1 MEQKTMKK
9 FLIKDLRDGRQ
20 YEVSEKRKNE
30 LLEYWEKYLGGLEV
44 VGIKIIEL

>member
-30 LLEYWEKYLGGLEV
+30 LLKHWERLGGLEV